1 MALWIFRHL
10 ELEWSS
16 FIVWRHIDNH
26 HIIAWFWS
34 TMKDIHIHIHA
45 ICKTIYVNKIR
56 ACIIICAE
64 NMTSVLQ
71 MVSEVYIKGCSFT
84 LKTSYLPKFRF
95 TSLFLPIHLGSRDCY
110 KTWVMWG
117 CIPMTFWRL
126 IEVEFKTTFNNFFLV
141 VHYIIPPFLA
151 SDWNISLRG
160 THHKSNCLSF
170 SPGCALLV
178 EQVDYQFGRR
188 CWGIHSKDN
197 DTTTHLLFFPS
208 FYYELGGC
216 E

>member
-1 MALWIFRHL
+1 MTLWIFRHL

-26 HIIAWFWS
+26 HISMVPKQDERYTYTCNLWNYLCKQNKCMYNMCGEYVRCIANGKWGVH
-34 TMKDIHIHIHA
+34 KRLLIH
-45 ICKTIYVNKIR
+45 TQN
-56 ACIIICAE
+56 
-64 NMTSVLQ
+64 L
-71 MVSEVYIKGCSFT
+71 VS
-84 LKTSYLPKFRF
+84 
-95 TSLFLPIHLGSRDCY
+95 SLFHLCHKNLSDVRVYSDDFL
-110 KTWVMWG
+110 K
-117 CIPMTFWRL
+117 RL
-126 IEVEFKTTFNNFFLV
+126 LEVEFKTTFNNFFPL
-141 VHYIIPPFLA
+141 VHYIIHPFLA
-151 SDWNISLRG
+151 SDWSISLRG
-160 THHKSNCLSF
+160 THHESNCLSF